1 MATIW
6 HMHEVRK
13 TEQFVHWI
21 DNLSDTKARA
31 RIQVRIERLIA
42 GNPGDVKSV
51 GKGISELRIDY
62 GPGYRVYYIIRD
74 REIILLL
81 SGGDKNS
88 QSADI
93 KKAIKL
99 INNL

>member
-1 MATIW
+1 
-6 HMHEVRK
+6 MHEVRK